1 MELIKTIEN
10 QLPQVD
16 LQAISDKALEM
27 AGHLN
32 ALAITE
38 DNATSLE
45 DLRTQANKFI
55 KGTKD
60 SLKEAKEAF
69 LEPFPA
75 VEKKVLEAIKPLEL
89 ENKDFSAKILE
100 VKKAKRYKEAKCYY
114 DSLIAP
120 NEDGEMPYAEIP
132 NFDSIY
138 LDIPQSASKETIHR
152 YIENALEL
160 AQKTTATVELKG
172 SRNALLQ
179 LRQYAQSLK
188 IDWTLKD

>member
-69 LEPFPA
+69 LEPFNA
-75 VEKKVLEAIKPLEL
+75 VEQKVLEAIKPLEL

-114 DSLIAP
+114 DSLISP
-120 NEDGEMPYAEIP
+120 NEDGEMLYAEIP

-138 LDIPQSASKETIHR
+138 LEIPQSASKETIHR

-160 AQKTTATVELKG
+160 AQKTTANVELKG

>member
-60 SLKEAKEAF
+60 ALKEAKEAF
-69 LEPFPA
+69 LEPFTA
-75 VEKKVLEAIKPLEL
+75 VEQKVLEAIKPLEL

-138 LDIPQSASKETIHR
+138 LEIPQSASKETIHR

-160 AQKTTATVELKG
+160 AQKTTANVELKG

>member
-69 LEPFPA
+69 LEPFNA
-75 VEKKVLEAIKPLEL
+75 VEQKVLEAIKPLEL

-132 NFDSIY
+132 SFDSIY
-138 LDIPQSASKETIHR
+138 LEIPQSASKETIHR

-188 IDWTLKD
+188 IEWTLKD

>member
-69 LEPFPA
+69 LEPFNA
-75 VEKKVLEAIKPLEL
+75 VEQKVLEAIKPLEL

-114 DSLIAP
+114 DSLISP

-138 LDIPQSASKETIHR
+138 LEIPQSASKETIHR

>member
-27 AGHLN
+27 ARHLN

-45 DLRTQANKFI
+45 DLRTKANKFI

-69 LEPFPA
+69 LEPFTV
-75 VEKKVLEAIKPLEL
+75 VEQKVLEAIKPLEL

-138 LDIPQSASKETIHR
+138 LEIPQSVSKETIHH

-179 LRQYAQSLK
+179 LRQYAQILK

>member
-69 LEPFPA
+69 LEPFTV
-75 VEKKVLEAIKPLEL
+75 VEQKVLEAIKPLEL

-138 LDIPQSASKETIHR
+138 LEIPQSASKETIHR

-160 AQKTTATVELKG
+160 AQKATATVELKG

-188 IDWTLKD
+188 IEWTLKD

>member
-16 LQAISDKALEM
+16 LQAISDTALEM

-60 SLKEAKEAF
+60 ALKEAKEAF
-69 LEPFPA
+69 LEPFTA
-75 VEKKVLEAIKPLEL
+75 VEQKVLEAIKPLEL

-138 LDIPQSASKETIHR
+138 LEIPQSASKEAIHR

-160 AQKTTATVELKG
+160 AQKTIANVELKG

>member
-55 KGTKD
+55 KETKD

-69 LEPFPA
+69 LEPFTSVENA
-75 VEKKVLEAIKPLEL
+75 VLGALKPLEI
-89 ENKDFSAKILE
+89 ENKEFSAKILE

-120 NEDGEMPYAEIP
+120 NEDGEMPYAEMP

-138 LDIPQSASKETIHR
+138 LEIPQSASKETIHR

-160 AQKTTATVELKG
+160 AQKTTANVELKG

-188 IDWTLKD
+188 IEWTLKD

>member
-45 DLRTQANKFI
+45 DLRTKANKFT
-55 KGTKD
+55 KSVKD

-69 LEPFPA
+69 LEPFTV
-75 VEKKVLEAIKPLEL
+75 VENKVLEAIKPLEL
-89 ENKDFSAKILE
+89 ENKDFSAKLLE

-132 NFDSIY
+132 SFDSIY
-138 LDIPQSASKETIHR
+138 LEIPQSASKETIHR

-160 AQKTTATVELKG
+160 AQKTIANVELKG

-188 IDWTLKD
+188 IEWTLKD

>member
-60 SLKEAKEAF
+60 SLKESKEAF
-69 LEPFPA
+69 LEPFTA
-75 VEKKVLEAIKPLEL
+75 VEQKVLEAIKPLEL

-132 NFDSIY
+132 DFDSIY
-138 LDIPQSASKETIHR
+138 LEIPQSASKETIHR

>member
-69 LEPFPA
+69 LEPFNA
-75 VEKKVLEAIKPLEL
+75 VEQKVLEAIKPLEL

-138 LDIPQSASKETIHR
+138 LEIPQSASKETIHR

-160 AQKTTATVELKG
+160 AQKTTANVELKG

>member
-69 LEPFPA
+69 LEPFTA
-75 VEKKVLEAIKPLEL
+75 VEQKVLEAIKPLEL

-132 NFDSIY
+132 SFDSIY
-138 LDIPQSASKETIHR
+138 VEIPQSASKETIHR

-160 AQKTTATVELKG
+160 AQKTTANVELKG

>member
-60 SLKEAKEAF
+60 SLK
-69 LEPFPA
+69 
-75 VEKKVLEAIKPLEL
+75 
-89 ENKDFSAKILE
+89 
-100 VKKAKRYKEAKCYY
+100 
-114 DSLIAP
+114 
-120 NEDGEMPYAEIP
+120 
-132 NFDSIY
+132 
-138 LDIPQSASKETIHR
+138 
-152 YIENALEL
+152 
-160 AQKTTATVELKG
+160 
-172 SRNALLQ
+172 
-179 LRQYAQSLK
+179 
-188 IDWTLKD
+188 

>member
-1 MELIKTIEN
+1 MELIKTIKN

-60 SLKEAKEAF
+60 SLKVAKEAF
-69 LEPFPA
+69 LEPFTA
-75 VEKKVLEAIKPLEL
+75 VEQKVLEAIKPLEL

-138 LDIPQSASKETIHR
+138 LEIPQSASKETIHR

-188 IDWTLKD
+188 IDWKLKD

>member
-60 SLKEAKEAF
+60 YLKEAKEAF
-69 LEPFPA
+69 LEPFTA
-75 VEKKVLEAIKPLEL
+75 VEQKVLEAIKPLEL

-120 NEDGEMPYAEIP
+120 NEYGEMPYAEIP

-138 LDIPQSASKETIHR
+138 LEIPQSASKETIHR

-172 SRNALLQ
+172 SRNALFQ

>member
-69 LEPFPA
+69 LEPFNA
-75 VEKKVLEAIKPLEL
+75 VEQKVLEAIKPLEL

-132 NFDSIY
+132 DFDSIY
-138 LDIPQSASKETIHR
+138 LEIPQSASKETIHR

-160 AQKTTATVELKG
+160 AQKTTANVELKG

>member
-45 DLRTQANKFI
+45 DLRTKANKFT
-55 KGTKD
+55 KSVKD

-69 LEPFPA
+69 LEPFTV
-75 VEKKVLEAIKPLEL
+75 VENKVLEAIKPLEL
-89 ENKDFSAKILE
+89 ENKEFSAKLLE

-114 DSLIAP
+114 DSLITP

-138 LDIPQSASKETIHR
+138 LEIPQSASKETIHH

-160 AQKTTATVELKG
+160 SQKTTANVELKG

-188 IDWTLKD
+188 VEWTLKD

>member
-69 LEPFPA
+69 LEPFTV
-75 VEKKVLEAIKPLEL
+75 VEQKVLEAIKPLEI
-89 ENKDFSAKILE
+89 ENKDFSTKILE

-114 DSLIAP
+114 DSIISP

-138 LDIPQSASKETIHR
+138 LEIPQSASKETIHR

>member
-55 KGTKD
+55 KETKD

-69 LEPFPA
+69 LEPFTS
-75 VEKKVLEAIKPLEL
+75 VENAVLEALKPLEI
-89 ENKDFSAKILE
+89 ENKEFSAKILE

-120 NEDGEMPYAEIP
+120 NEDGEMPYAEMP

-138 LDIPQSASKETIHR
+138 LEIPQSASKETIHR

-160 AQKTTATVELKG
+160 AQKTTANVELKG

-188 IDWTLKD
+188 IEWTLKD

>member
-16 LQAISDKALEM
+16 LQSISDKALEM

-69 LEPFPA
+69 LEPFTD
-75 VEKKVLEAIKPLEL
+75 VEQKVLEAIKPLEL

-132 NFDSIY
+132 SFDSIY
-138 LDIPQSASKETIHR
+138 LEIPQSASKETIHR

-160 AQKTTATVELKG
+160 AQKTTANVELKG

-188 IDWTLKD
+188 IDWTLKE

>member
-45 DLRTQANKFI
+45 DLRTKANKFI

-69 LEPFPA
+69 LEPFTA
-75 VEKKVLEAIKPLEL
+75 VEQKVLEAIKPLEL

-100 VKKAKRYKEAKCYY
+100 VKKAKRYKESKCYY
-114 DSLIAP
+114 DSLITP

-138 LDIPQSASKETIHR
+138 LEIPQSASKETIHH

-160 AQKTTATVELKG
+160 AQKATATVELKG

>member
-69 LEPFPA
+69 LDPFNA
-75 VEKKVLEAIKPLEL
+75 VEQKVLEAIKPLEL

-138 LDIPQSASKETIHR
+138 LEIPQSASKETIHR

-160 AQKTTATVELKG
+160 AQKTTANVELKG

-188 IDWTLKD
+188 IEWTLKD